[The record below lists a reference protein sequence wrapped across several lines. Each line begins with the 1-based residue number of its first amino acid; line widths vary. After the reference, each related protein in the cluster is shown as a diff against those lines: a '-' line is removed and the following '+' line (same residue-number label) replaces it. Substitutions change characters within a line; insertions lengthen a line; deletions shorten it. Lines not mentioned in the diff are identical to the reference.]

1 MDQFKSGE
9 PEAMADGTRANRQN
23 DVFDFIMKHVRENGY
38 APSIREIC
46 TALGLR
52 STSTVHYHLTALAK
66 RGLIQWEGGKN
77 RAIKVLGHGS
87 LAPLPPR
94 AGDEVRG
101 RGLPIVGRIAAG
113 RPIEAIAEHD
123 EYLSFEERFEGPE
136 LYVLRVKGDSM
147 IEDHIQDGD
156 YVIIKRQSTASD
168 GEIVVA
174 LLDDGEATLKRLY
187 REKDGRIRL
196 QPANSSMQPIFV
208 DRVTVQ
214 GKLVGLLRQ
223 DF

>member
-1 MDQFKSGE
+1 MDQHT
-9 PEAMADGTRANRQN
+9 EAETDASGTRANRQSE
-23 DVFDFIMKHVRENGY
+23 VFDFIMRHVRENGY

-77 RAIKVLGHGS
+77 RAIRVLGH
-87 LAPLPPR
+87 APVLPAAMDEPR
-94 AGDEVRG
+94 SK
-101 RGLPIVGRIAAG
+101 GLPIVGRIAAG
-113 RPIEAIAEHD
+113 RPIEAIPEND
-123 EYLSFEERFEGPE
+123 EYLNFDERFDSPE
-136 LYVLRVKGDSM
+136 LYVLKVKGDSM

-156 YVIIKRQSTASD
+156 YVIIKRQDTARD

-174 LLDDGEATLKRLY
+174 LLDDGEVTLKRFY
-187 REKDGRIRL
+187 REPGGRYRL
-196 QPANSSMQPIFV
+196 QPANNTMQPIYV
-208 DRVTVQ
+208 DRVTIQ
-214 GKLVGLLRQ
+214 GKLVGLLRS